1 MPKKESKIV
10 EETVDDAD
18 ITAIDDVDILENADN
33 TDIVV
38 REENASGDLMIYEPQ
53 KQDLILYEKLE
64 KTKTTKRGIFSLII
78 IVIIALLII
87 AIGGFLYKGLS
98 QESALSKDNFDLK
111 PRNNEALA
119 VDNET
124 KALTVSPYE
133 YNGIL
138 DLRKYFKSESS
149 SLSFEIFTNDG
160 KNRKID
166 KLDLASVYKQK
177 DKNPEYTVKVSFKSN
192 KKYFYTKL
200 KFDFKN
206 VIVLKTPSGDC
217 QVSYN
222 EYMKNRG
229 SYITF
234 FEKELRKNKILN
246 AFSSKNDA
254 LNRDVKQWFFDTDRQ
269 QNFSIKEFEE
279 IKKDNKVKEL
289 VLYSNN
295 SFSNGITV
303 EYKFIMGDGIFYTT
317 YAKDGEE
324 LPNLDLLND
333 LKNKLIYPTM
343 KRDVNDEFSDESR
356 EKAKEYYEFVG
367 WFYKDDHQELGIKAG
382 DEFKMDQKVPS
393 TKFASYE
400 IVPKFVRKAID
411 IYYMSSEDLLKSE
424 DGYNLKDKK
433 STKAKLTK
441 KDGGFNWEY
450 ELLTDVKDEGDTYF
464 TNWVLKNGNNISNN
478 DEMNIER
485 LQKDE
490 TKVYLFPKYRN
501 YIKARFE
508 LVNLENLQLNQING
522 RGSEKIFDK
531 VNALNENK
539 RIIGEVEN
547 YREIDGNYFEGY
559 YLSNGEKIDENT
571 TFSYIENFDNKI
583 YIRYK
588 KVKVSVSFDRLFF
601 DSETQKL
608 KNERLST
615 HSKFYETG
623 KVSLGEILNEYKD
636 EIINKYPDYIM
647 EEKKADFT
655 ESLVGVKN
663 QSFTITIRVPNIILK
678 AKIDSYHSF
687 EMPVYKGQ
695 ILNMEYNY
703 SSDRKIAG
711 YKIKISDTEE
721 IDFFT
726 NSNLDKLVKKE
737 NDGKEFEANAYFE
750 DRFDGT
756 ISIKKVFVDDNLE
769 ITDQNRIRTYY
780 VKSKIKDIKLGSWA
794 YHLYKDKLD
803 YYQSIKDGE
812 VSNPEIFEFVG
823 TSGSW
828 PNYAAVE
835 SEITFTYYRKSG
847 ELYFEYAPG
856 TGKHF
861 SIKLR
866 TEQQIPYNEYSKL
879 LHLMEPYID
888 AQKQVGKTF
897 KGWGYGGSIHPELE
911 AEKAKN
917 FVLSWDFYN
926 RYIAINSEHRKVL
939 RPVYE

>member
-1 MPKKESKIV
+1 MPKKENKIV
-10 EETVDDAD
+10 EENVDYAD
-18 ITAIDDVDILENADN
+18 ITAIDDVDLSEN

-38 REENASGDLMIYEPQ
+38 QEENAGSDVIVYEPQ

-78 IVIIALLII
+78 IIIIALLII

-111 PRNNEALA
+111 PRSNEALA

-124 KALTVSPYE
+124 KTLTVSPYE
-133 YNGIL
+133 YNGFL
-138 DLRKYFKSESS
+138 DLKKYFKSESS
-149 SLSFEIFTNDG
+149 SLSFDIFTSDG
-160 KNRKID
+160 KNQKIE
-166 KLDLASVYKQK
+166 KLDLADVYKQK

-254 LNRDVKQWFFDTDRQ
+254 LNRDVKQWFFDNNRQ

-279 IKKDNKVKEL
+279 IKKDDKVKEL

-317 YAKDGEE
+317 YAKDGDV
-324 LPNLDLLND
+324 LPDLDILND

-343 KRDVNDEFSDESR
+343 KRDINDEFSDESR

-367 WFYKDDHQELGIKAG
+367 WFYKNDYDELGIKAG
-382 DEFKMDQKVPS
+382 AEFKMDQKVPS
-393 TKFASYE
+393 IKYASYE
-400 IVPKFVRKAID
+400 IVPKFVRKAVD
-411 IYYMSSEDLLKSE
+411 IYYMSGEDLLKNE
-424 DGYNLKDKK
+424 DDYNLKDKK

-450 ELLTDVKDEGDTYF
+450 ELLTDVSDEGDTYF
-464 TNWVLKNGNNISNN
+464 TNWFLKSGNDISNN
-478 DEMNIER
+478 AEINIER
-485 LQKDE
+485 LKKDE
-490 TKVYLFPKYRN
+490 TKVFAFPKYRS

-508 LVNLENLQLNQING
+508 LVNLENLKLNQING
-522 RGSEKIFDK
+522 RDNEKIFDK

-547 YREIDGNYFEGY
+547 YREIDGNYLDGY

-571 TFSYIENFDNKI
+571 TFAYIESFENKI

-588 KVKVSVSFDRLFF
+588 KVNVSVNFDRLFF

-608 KNERLST
+608 KTERIST

-655 ESLVGVKN
+655 GSLVGVKN

-678 AKIDSYHSF
+678 AKIDSYNEF

-695 ILNMEYNY
+695 ILNMDYNY
-703 SSDRKIAG
+703 NSDQKVVG
-711 YKIKISDTEE
+711 YKIKLSDTEE

-726 NSNLDKLVKKE
+726 NSNLDMLVKKE
-737 NDGKEFEANAYFE
+737 NDGKEFVAQAYFE

-756 ISIKKVFVDDNLE
+756 ISIKKVFIDDNLKN
-769 ITDQNRIRTYY
+769 TDPNRIRTYY
-780 VKSKIKDIKLGSWA
+780 VKSKIKDIKLGSWS
-794 YHLYKDKLD
+794 YDLYKEKLD
-803 YYQSIKDGE
+803 YYISIKDGE
-812 VSNPEIFEFVG
+812 VSNPGIFEYVG
-823 TSGSW
+823 SSGSW
-828 PNYAAVE
+828 PNYQVVD
-835 SEITFTYYRKSG
+835 SEITFTYYRKSAV
-847 ELYFEYAPG
+847 LYFQYG
-856 TGKHF
+856 SDKHF
-861 SIKLR
+861 EIRIR
-866 TEQQIPYNEYSKL
+866 TEQEIQSNEYSKL
-879 LHLMEPYID
+879 LNLMAPYIE

-897 KGWGYGGSIHPELE
+897 KGWGYGNKLYPELE
-911 AEKAKN
+911 KEKARK
-917 FVLSWDFYN
+917 FVLTWDFYN
-926 RYIAINSEHRKVL
+926 SHNVATNSNHRVVL
-939 RPVYE
+939 IPIYE